1 MAGTPKNKLN
11 KIRMDMMKRVNIN
24 EVEQDGV
31 ESKASQQQGGR
42 LVGEMDEAA
51 RTCYER
57 VKGMIVYLLYLL
69 YSASVVMKT
78 VLSSP
83 LNDEIYEQVKTNEKA
98 INLAAVERTKVRRRR
113 PQRRLI

>member
-1 MAGTPKNKLN
+1 MTGTPKNELN
-11 KIRMDMMKRVNIN
+11 KIRMDIVKRDNIN
-24 EVEQDGV
+24 EVAQDGV
-31 ESKASQQQGGR
+31 ESTASQLQGGR
-42 LVGEMDEAA
+42 LVGEVDEAA

-83 LNDEIYEQVKTNEKA
+83 SNQEIYE
-98 INLAAVERTKVRRRR
+98 
-113 PQRRLI
+113 